1 MVASDVFGAA
11 TDRARAHA
19 QPGLPRRARTA
30 TDFYS
35 DMVPSSAPLHIYHRD
50 IEADQHTSLTVVT
63 GHIQPG
69 DRVLDLGCGTGAIG
83 RHLAQRDDGA
93 VIDGLTLSAREA
105 ELAAPHYRRVEIA
118 NLDDADLTQLFDRGA
133 YDAIVCAD
141 VLEHVHDSARVL
153 RQCHDLLAPAGRML
167 LSIPNTAYAGLIA
180 ELMCG
185 EFRYRDEGLLDAT
198 HVRFFTRRT
207 LQRFLHQCGYAI
219 EHLDVVER
227 SLPASEFRAAFD
239 ALPPAVARHLLALPD
254 ALTYQFIV
262 VARPLDTDAGTDTDT
277 DTDVDASD
285 TPQLPA
291 QALFTAQLYLGHDT
305 GYTESDKLIASGV
318 IGAER
323 QTLRFKLPA
332 SAATTLRLDP
342 ADRPGFLHLHAM
354 RLHTAQGDLLWHWDS
369 QDVHALLGARQNGI
383 VAQPPIATGGP
394 FLLLLHGD
402 DPWIELPISA
412 PQLEQA
418 RGGTLEI
425 DAGWPMSAD
434 YLALAG
440 AAQRQQHNREQAARQ
455 LTDAHHQ
462 LHALQADL
470 ATQQQ
475 HQQALQQQHQALGDE
490 HQQLQDEHH
499 ELQSEHDELLD
510 EHQEL
515 LDEHYGLL
523 DMLQHAQHAQQE
535 RHTRQLNHTELL
547 NGELRR
553 HIHELLTR
561 MQRVSVERDEAVQL
575 LDSIQNSTVFRLTRP
590 PVHAKM
596 WLDRKLGRG
605 SARATTPQPAVAVP
619 LAPGPEPVDII
630 LPVYRGLADT
640 QLSVRSV
647 LASPCQVPWRLVV
660 INDAS
665 PEPEVTDWLR
675 QHCRDDPRIL
685 LLENEHNLGFVGTVN
700 RGMALSADRDVLLLN
715 SDTEV
720 AGHWLDRIR
729 AAAYGDQKIASV
741 TPFSNNATIC
751 SYPRF
756 CQDNELPHGW
766 SVAELDALCARTL
779 AGQVVDV
786 PTGVGFCM
794 YIRRAALD
802 AVGLFDVENF
812 GKGYGE
818 ENDFC
823 VRAAQAGWRNLHAL
837 DTFVFHSGGVSFGA
851 GKTPR
856 ERAAMDTMR
865 RLHPQYEL
873 EVMRFIERDPAAPAR
888 ALLDLARLPMRQL
901 PVILLVLHDR
911 DGGTLRQATQ
921 LAEALADQA
930 SMLLLRPAPGQQL
943 QLEIIGQDTPSA
955 VLRFGLPHDFD
966 ALEQVLR
973 TLGVDHIHYHHL
985 LGHHPLVRDELSR
998 RLGVT
1003 HDFTVHDFHTVCPQI
1018 SMIGPSGA
1026 YCGEAGLAQCQD
1038 CLVRQPAP
1046 DHADIV
1052 GWRQNHAPLLESARH
1067 VIAPSRDALE
1077 RLRHYLPHANLV
1089 LVPHLEADDGGAQP
1103 LREPT
1108 PRAADAPLR
1117 IAVLGALSVI
1127 KGADTLEDVARAAR
1141 RAGAPLEFHLIG
1153 YAYRSLRTQP
1163 DTALSV
1169 HGPYQ
1174 DDELPALIDAWQPD
1188 LIWFP
1193 ARVPETYSYTLSAAL
1208 RAGLPIVAPNLG
1220 AFPERLEARPWSWIE
1235 PWDRA
1240 AADWL
1245 DFFLRLRQRHFLP
1258 AEPPPLHHARALN
1271 PLDTPAADPRQLPA
1285 RWYHQDYLHGLAPPS
1300 HLDLQPHDVLLHH
1313 LANRPAPATG
1323 QASRRG
1329 ALRLLVRL
1337 RALPVL
1343 APLARRIP
1351 PAWQRRVKNWL
1362 TH

>member
-1 MVASDVFGAA
+1 MPSHPAA
-11 TDRARAHA
+11 
-19 QPGLPRRARTA
+19 Q
-30 TDFYS
+30 
-35 DMVPSSAPLHIYHRD
+35 LHIYDRD
-50 IEADQHTSLTVVT
+50 IQAGERTSLSVLA
-63 GHIQPG
+63 GHIAAG
-69 DRVLDLGCGTGAIG
+69 ARVLDLGCGSGAVG
-83 RHLAQRDDGA
+83 RFLAARDGA
-93 VIDGLTLSAREA
+93 AAGPIDGLTISAEEA
-105 ELAAPHYRRVEIA
+105 QLAQAHYRRVELA
-118 NLDDADLTQLFDRGA
+118 NLDQCRLPELFEA
-133 YDAIVCAD
+133 ASYDVIVCAD
-141 VLEHVHDSARVL
+141 VLEHVRESERVL
-153 RQCHDLLAPAGRML
+153 AECRELLAPGGRVL
-167 LSIPNTAYAGLIA
+167 LSIPNAGYCGLLA
-180 ELMCG
+180 ELMAG
-185 EFRYRDEGLLDAT
+185 EFRYRKEGLLDET

-207 LQRFLHQCGYAI
+207 LHRFLVEAGYAADDWDTVTR
-219 EHLDVVER
+219 E
-227 SLPASEFRAAFD
+227 LPASEFHLAFD
-239 ALPPAVARHLLALPD
+239 ALPPAVANYLLALPD

-262 VARPLDTDAGTDTDT
+262 VARPLPEGDVAGTS
-277 DTDVDASD
+277 A
-285 TPQLPA
+285 PPAPEQLLPV
-291 QALFTAQLYLGHDT
+291 QALFTAQLFFSTDEPYAEQRKLGAL
-305 GYTESDKLIASGV
+305 GI
-318 IGAER
+318 IGQER
-323 QTLRFKLPA
+323 QTLRFALPLQPM
-332 SAATTLRLDP
+332 TRLRLDP
-342 ADRPGFLHLHAM
+342 ADRPGFLHLHAL
-354 RLHTAQGDLLWHWDS
+354 RLRSATGELLWQWDS
-369 QDVHALLGARQNGI
+369 ADAGTLLHAHQQGI
-383 VAQPPIATGGP
+383 VAQPPVATGGP

-402 DPWIELPISA
+402 DPWIELPLTPELA
-412 PQLEQA
+412 ANAAGGALEVE
-418 RGGTLEI
+418 L
-425 DAGWPMSAD
+425 GWPMSAD
-434 YLALAG
+434 FLALAG
-440 AAQRQQHNREQAARQ
+440 TVQRLQFSREHADRQRAALSAQLEQAQTRSR
-455 LTDAHHQ
+455 
-462 LHALQADL
+462 
-470 ATQQQ
+470 
-475 HQQALQQQHQALGDE
+475 ALQQRFEEALSHHQQLLEQLIEARSEQEDLQGRLDEAQAQREQLQDQFDQAQATHQALEDTHQSALARLHGAE
-490 HQQLQDEHH
+490 QHNETLRQRTRELLARLQQL
-499 ELQSEHDELLD
+499 
-510 EHQEL
+510 
-515 LDEHYGLL
+515 G
-523 DMLQHAQHAQQE
+523 A
-535 RHTRQLNHTELL
+535 
-547 NGELRR
+547 
-553 HIHELLTR
+553 
-561 MQRVSVERDEAVQL
+561 ERDEAFAL
-575 LDSIQNSTVFRLTRP
+575 IRSIENSTVFRVTRP
-590 PVHAKM
+590 AVHAKM
-596 WLDRKLGRG
+596 WLDRQLGIG
-605 SARATTPQPAVAVP
+605 SARSVQAMPQPVTPASDT
-619 LAPGPEPVDII
+619 VDII

-640 QLSVRSV
+640 QLCLRSV
-647 LASPCQVPWRLVV
+647 LASRCRTPWRLIV

-665 PEPEVTDWLR
+665 PEPELSDWLR
-675 QHCRDDPRIL
+675 QQSAGDPRIT

-700 RGMALSADRDVLLLN
+700 RGMALSGEHDVLLLN

-720 AGHWLDRIR
+720 AGDWLDRIR
-729 AAAYGDQKIASV
+729 AAAYREPRIASV

-756 CQDNELPHGW
+756 CQDNSLPPGW
-766 SVAELDALCARTL
+766 STAELDALCARTL
-779 AGQVVDV
+779 AGQAVDI
-786 PTGVGFCM
+786 PTAVGFCM

-802 AVGLFDVENF
+802 TVGLFDVDNF

-823 VRAAQAGWRNLHAL
+823 VRASEAGWRHLHAL
-837 DTFVFHSGGVSFGA
+837 DSFVFHSGGVSFGA
-851 GKTPR
+851 GKSPR
-856 ERAAMDTMR
+856 ERAAMETMR
-865 RLHPQYEL
+865 RLHPNYEL
-873 EVMRFIERDPAAPAR
+873 DVMRFIQCDPAAPAR
-888 ALLDLARLPMRQL
+888 AALDLARVARRGLPL
-901 PVILLVLHDR
+901 ILAVMHDR
-911 DGGTLRQATQ
+911 DGGTLLHVQQ
-921 LAEALADQA
+921 LARTLAEQA
-930 SMLLLRPAPGQQL
+930 GMLMLRPAPGQQL

-1174 DDELPALIDAWQPD
+1174 EHELSALIDAWQPD

-1235 PWDRA
+1235 PWDRGPV
-1240 AADWL
+1240 DWL
-1245 DFFLRLRQRHFLP
+1245 DFFLRLRQRHFLS
-1258 AEPPPLHHARALN
+1258 AEPPPLYHARALN
-1271 PLDTPAADPRQLPA
+1271 PADMPAGDPRLLPA
-1285 RWYHQDYLHGLAPPS
+1285 RWYHQDYLQGLAPPS
-1300 HLDLQPHDVLLHH
+1300 HLDLQPHDVLLRH
-1313 LANRPAPATG
+1313 LANAPASG
-1323 QASRRG
+1323 GAQASRRG

-1337 RALPVL
+1337 RALPL
-1343 APLARRIP
+1343 LTPLARRIP

-1362 TH
+1362 NH